1 MPAPRRLIFLDDMC
15 SAGSV
20 FIDQFISIYFSVIPR
35 HICSFSVA
43 KTPGPRLLTKKRFV
57 WPHGSRGVRVQ
68 DGREAGQPVTGKVAE
83 RMLRAHTNLTTSQR
97 PREQTG
103 SVVSL

>member
-1 MPAPRRLIFLDDMC
+1 ML
-15 SAGSV
+15 
-20 FIDQFISIYFSVIPR
+20 PR

-43 KTPGPRLLTKKRFV
+43 KTPGPRQLTKKRFV

-83 RMLRAHTNLTTSQR
+83 QMLRAHTKPYYEPEAKRANRKCGESINT
-97 PREQTG
+97 
-103 SVVSL
+103 